1 MEGAW
6 AISTIYGT
14 MSSKITLLGSF
25 SSFQNFS
32 FFVNSKVLLSIMAL
46 RILNWTIHHISTEF
60 IHINAS
66 VTFLLLVLENL
77 IKNHKGDFVRHALF
91 HANMI

>member
-1 MEGAW
+1 
-6 AISTIYGT
+6 

-46 RILNWTIHHISTEF
+46 RILNWTIHHIKLLGTDF
-60 IHINAS
+60 IDINAS

-77 IKNHKGDFVRHALF
+77 IKNHKGIIL
-91 HANMI
+91 